1 MAENSS
7 IAWTNHT
14 VNFVIG
20 CTKVDE
26 LCTNCYADTMDERRF
41 SKTLDGGTKDNPVRH
56 WGPHASRYLR
66 IGNAKEELLTLERK
80 ARKAGRIDKVFINS
94 LSDTFE
100 DRGDLETARVV
111 LFETILKCPNLIFQ
125 LLTKRPE
132 NVRRCVSG
140 GWWNN
145 WPSNAWIGTSVGHQ
159 KSADTRIPELLKI
172 PAKTRFLSCEPLLDK
187 VDLSAALRLEHRSHK
202 KGNGPWIDD
211 GWHPGEESKFF
222 VREKLHWVIVGG
234 ESGDRVRV
242 MDIAWARQL
251 FDQCKAA
258 RVPFFMKQDSARL
271 PGQRG
276 RIPDDLWVQEFPV

>member
-41 SKTLDGGTKDNPVRH
+41 SKTLGGGTKENPVRH
-56 WGPHASRYLR
+56 WGPNSPRHVRFMKAESEIRLL
-66 IGNAKEELLTLERK
+66 NHKAK
-80 ARKAGRIDKVFINS
+80 KAGRIDKVFINS

-100 DRGDLETARVV
+100 DHKDLIEARAT
-111 LFETILKCPNLIFQ
+111 LFVAVEHAKDLIFQ

-132 NVRRCVSG
+132 NVTRMVPKDWLAS
-140 GWWNN
+140 
-145 WPSNAWIGTSVGHQ
+145 WPPNAWIGTSVGHQ

-172 PAKTRFLSCEPLLDK
+172 PAKVRFLSCEPLL
-187 VDLSAALRLEHRSHK
+187 
-202 KGNGPWIDD
+202 GPVNIRR
-211 GWHPGEESKFF
+211 FF
-222 VREKLHWVIVGG
+222 AHSIRCEKLPGPGMNGGQPCECVFPSWVIVGG
-234 ESGDRVRV
+234 ESGDNRRELNL
-242 MDIAWARQL
+242 DWAYSLR
-251 FDQCKAA
+251 DQCRDSKTA
-258 RVPFFMKQDSARL
+258 FFMKQDSARL